1 MTPQIKTNWQLYSPE
16 LDITF
21 PKMKSWIEES
31 GSLMHRLK
39 KRESE
44 ISLEIIEEKICAHTD
59 KELKL
64 DNTEGNLRKIYLK
77 SHKNI
82 VFAESFFSNE
92 VIEKIPKFGELKQE
106 PLGKFLFNDANI
118 EKKETYV
125 AIYKQEDND
134 FIGRKCIYAYQEEL
148 FSVIEVFLFHE

>member
-1 MTPQIKTNWQLYSPE
+1 MAPEQKTEWRLYKSNND
-16 LDITF
+16 LF
-21 PKMKSWIEES
+21 NSAMKSWVEE
-31 GSLMHRLK
+31 GNSLMKRLNDEK
-39 KRESE
+39 QEIVLNVMSE
-44 ISLEIIEEKICAHTD
+44 EICNHNEP
-59 KELKL
+59 ELNLINAK
-64 DNTEGNLRKIYLK
+64 GNLRKIYLK

-92 VIEKIPKFGELKQE
+92 VIKKIPKFGELKQE

-125 AIYKQEDND
+125 AIYKQEDNN

>member
-21 PKMKSWIEES
+21 PKMKSWVEES
-31 GSLMHRLK
+31 ASLMHRLK

-44 ISLEIIEEKICAHTD
+44 ISLEVIEEGVCAHTD

-64 DNTEGNLRKIYLK
+64 DNAEGNLRKIYLR

-92 VIEKIPKFGELKQE
+92 VIKKIPKFGELKQD

-125 AIYKQEDND
+125 AIYKQKDKD

>member
-21 PKMKSWIEES
+21 PKMRSWIEES
-31 GSLMHRLK
+31 ASLMHRLK

-44 ISLEIIEEKICAHTD
+44 ISLEVIEEGICAHTD

-64 DNTEGNLRKIYLK
+64 ENSEGNLRKIYLR

-92 VIEKIPKFGELKQE
+92 VIKKIPKFGELNLE

-125 AIYKQEDND
+125 ALYKQGGTDY
-134 FIGRKCIYAYQEEL
+134 IGRKCIYAYEEEL

>member
-1 MTPQIKTNWQLYSPE
+1 MTPKIKTNWQLYSPD
-16 LDITF
+16 LDIKF
-21 PKMKSWIEES
+21 PKMKTWVEENE
-31 GSLMHRLK
+31 SLMHRLE
-39 KRESE
+39 KRYAE
-44 ISLEIIEEKICAHTD
+44 ISLELIEEKICIHTD
-59 KELKL
+59 QEI
-64 DNTEGNLRKIYLK
+64 NHNNVEGNLRKIYLK
-77 SHKNI
+77 SKKNI

-92 VIEKIPKFGELKQE
+92 VIKKIPKFGELKQD

-125 AIYKQEDND
+125 AIYKQKDKD

>member
-1 MTPQIKTNWQLYSPE
+1 MTPQLKTNWQLYSPE
-16 LDITF
+16 LDIAF
-21 PKMKSWIEES
+21 PKMKSWIEENA
-31 GSLMHRLK
+31 SLMHRLK

-44 ISLEIIEEKICAHTD
+44 ISLEVIEEKICTHRD
-59 KELKL
+59 KELEL
-64 DNTEGNLRKIYLK
+64 DNAEGNLRKIYLR

-82 VFAESFFSNE
+82 VFAESFFSNK
-92 VIEKIPKFGELKQE
+92 VIKKIPKFSELKQE

-125 AIYKQEDND
+125 AIYKQGDKD
-134 FIGRKCIYAYQEEL
+134 FIARKCIYAYQEEL